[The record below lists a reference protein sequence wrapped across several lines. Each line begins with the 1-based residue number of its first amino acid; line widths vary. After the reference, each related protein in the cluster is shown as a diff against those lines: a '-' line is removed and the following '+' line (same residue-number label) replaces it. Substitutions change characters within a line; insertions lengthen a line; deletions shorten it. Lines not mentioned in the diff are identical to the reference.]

1 MLAVG
6 HKARNQ
12 ELVQDK
18 FMVVVADIYHQ
29 EPIQNPLNNKNKS
42 HNKQISGRGQLL
54 HNKERK
60 MKKQEQGVKVKL
72 EPQPREQQQ
81 EKKSIL
87 AM

>member
-1 MLAVG
+1 VALVLAVG

-42 HNKQISGRGQLL
+42 HNKQISDKGQLL

-60 MKKQEQGVKVKL
+60 MKKQEQDERVKL
-72 EPQPREQQQ
+72 GPHPRE
-81 EKKSIL
+81 
-87 AM
+87 

>member
-1 MLAVG
+1 MAAVQEVHLQVLAQG
-6 HKARNQ
+6 
-12 ELVQDK
+12 K
-18 FMVVVADIYHQ
+18 FMVVVADLYHQ

-42 HNKQISGRGQLL
+42 HNKQISDKGQLL

-60 MKKQEQGVKVKL
+60 MKKQEQDERVKL
-72 EPQPREQQQ
+72 EPHPREQQQ

>member
-1 MLAVG
+1 VAAVQEV
-6 HKARNQ
+6 HLQ
-12 ELVQDK
+12 ELAQGK
-18 FMVVVADIYHQ
+18 FMVVVADLYHQ

-42 HNKQISGRGQLL
+42 HNKQISGKGQLL

-60 MKKQEQGVKVKL
+60 MKKQEQDERVKL
-72 EPQPREQQQ
+72 EPHPREQQQ

>member
-1 MLAVG
+1 MQEVHLQVLAQG
-6 HKARNQ
+6 
-12 ELVQDK
+12 K
-18 FMVVVADIYHQ
+18 FMVVVADLYHQ

-42 HNKQISGRGQLL
+42 HNKQISGKGQLL

-60 MKKQEQGVKVKL
+60 MKKQEQDERVKL
-72 EPQPREQQQ
+72 EPHPREQQQ

>member
-1 MLAVG
+1 MAAVQEVHLQVLAQG
-6 HKARNQ
+6 
-12 ELVQDK
+12 K
-18 FMVVVADIYHQ
+18 FMVVVADLYHQ

-42 HNKQISGRGQLL
+42 HNKQISGKGQLL

-60 MKKQEQGVKVKL
+60 MKKQEQDERVKL
-72 EPQPREQQQ
+72 EPHPREQQQ

>member
-1 MLAVG
+1 MAAVQEV
-6 HKARNQ
+6 HLQ
-12 ELVQDK
+12 ELAQGK
-18 FMVVVADIYHQ
+18 FMVVVADLYHQ

-42 HNKQISGRGQLL
+42 HNKQISGKGQLL

>member
-1 MLAVG
+1 MAAVQEVHLKELAQG
-6 HKARNQ
+6 
-12 ELVQDK
+12 K
-18 FMVVVADIYHQ
+18 FMVVVADLYHQ

-42 HNKQISGRGQLL
+42 HNKQISGKGQLL

-72 EPQPREQQQ
+72 EPQPREQHQK
-81 EKKSIL
+81 KKSIL